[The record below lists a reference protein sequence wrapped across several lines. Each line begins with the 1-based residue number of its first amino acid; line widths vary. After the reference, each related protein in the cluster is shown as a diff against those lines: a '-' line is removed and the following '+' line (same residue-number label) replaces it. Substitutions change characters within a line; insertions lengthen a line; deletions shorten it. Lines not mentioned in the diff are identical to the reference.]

1 MKLIEQRLWNTETAA
16 LESGLEMTKGCDAFW
31 APRSGNAV
39 VWLAEEVLKVRAK
52 DEETA
57 SSSTRIL
64 KRYCV
69 SFNPKWAFISEHG
82 DFMCAAHSRY
92 PRVYWFEDGFR
103 QDLDPSDLGAVSPDG
118 RLIAL
123 VEHWGGNRCTIRILR
138 LVGKKFTRFAS
149 IACEYQFSMLES
161 VAWSPDGCFLA
172 IGKSTEVIILDIER
186 LVQDPNSAAA
196 QSCGVWDFACRL
208 SLESPVREDIG
219 SSSKK
224 FNDREASWVDVSVH
238 RGKKRR
244 RSA

>member
-39 VWLAEEVLKVRAK
+39 VWLAEEVLKVRVK

-64 KRYCV
+64 KGYYV
-69 SFNPKWAFISEHG
+69 SSDLKWAFISEHG
-82 DFMCAAHSRY
+82 DSMCAAHSRY

-103 QDLDPSDLGAVSPDG
+103 QDLEPSDLGAVSPDG
-118 RLIAL
+118 RRIAL
-123 VEHWGGNRCTIRILR
+123 LQHWGGSRCGISILR
-138 LVGKKFTRFAS
+138 LVGKEFTKFVS
-149 IACEYQFSMLES
+149 IACQYQWPMPDS

-172 IGKSTEVIILDIER
+172 IGRSTEVTILDIER
-186 LVQDPNSAAA
+186 LVQDPNSAA
-196 QSCGVWDFACRL
+196 QSYGAWDFVCRL

-224 FNDREASWVDVSVH
+224 LNDREAPWVDVSVH